1 MKRNFNTDIKY
12 IKAYRSYLAAS
23 HSTSVAV
30 SIVLYQDIIRKRELS
45 SRLNVNTPPASSSGS
60 ESGYSSDSNR
70 LAVSESRDDYALN
83 HMPTEDVPEDVLPR
97 FVSTM
102 ELVAREAQGDPD
114 VGQLHAD
121 RYQALKTERD
131 SRIEA
136 CIMPRPNVGQVNIYS
151 ESGGAETSIGDNA
164 AETSR
169 GGSAVNKRESS
180 SKTIDQDASTSFFF
194 PFFFSNRYIIIT

>member
-1 MKRNFNTDIKY
+1 
-12 IKAYRSYLAAS
+12 
-23 HSTSVAV
+23 
-30 SIVLYQDIIRKRELS
+30 
-45 SRLNVNTPPASSSGS
+45 
-60 ESGYSSDSNR
+60 
-70 LAVSESRDDYALN
+70 
-83 HMPTEDVPEDVLPR
+83 
-97 FVSTM
+97 M

-180 SKTIDQDASTSFFF
+180 SKTIDQDASTSFL
-194 PFFFSNRYIIIT
+194 RYGAYKTN